1 MQKIKMSR
9 GVTLTFEE
17 GCKKYLENCR
27 QRNLRDGT
35 INHYRQSYLYF
46 YKYFDPKMPIED
58 IDEQT
63 YKDYVIHLKKVLHND
78 TSINSYLRD
87 LITTI
92 HFFMNE
98 GWLPHFKMQ
107 AIKVDKSHNV
117 LTFEE
122 GCNKYIDNCRQRN
135 LREGTPLLTRKP
147 VIYVAN
153 VNEDHAAKEA
163 GMLRSEGKEYIMQDG
178 DIVLFRFNV

>member
-1 MQKIKMSR
+1 MKKIKMAR

-17 GCKKYLENCR
+17 GCNKYLENCR
-27 QRNLRDGT
+27 QRNLREGT
-35 INHYRQSYLYF
+35 INNYRQRFLYF

-107 AIKVDKSHNV
+107 AKTSV
-117 LTFEE
+117 
-122 GCNKYIDNCRQRN
+122 
-135 LREGTPLLTRKP
+135 
-147 VIYVAN
+147 
-153 VNEDHAAKEA
+153 
-163 GMLRSEGKEYIMQDG
+163 
-178 DIVLFRFNV
+178 